1 MGDASCAVAAILRRE
16 ASAMRVGDLAT
27 EGTPM
32 PVLCEGAKQRE
43 NDAASASS
51 SCERTAH
58 VLRVTDQREPVS

>member
-43 NDAASASS
+43 NDAASASW
-51 SCERTAH
+51 
-58 VLRVTDQREPVS
+58 VLL